1 MVVVTGYGV
10 YYVNS
15 GTLLQSTTS
24 TSKSISDY
32 RGIGSPPRGD

>member
-1 MVVVTGYGV
+1 MHLPGCIVVVTGCGD

-24 TSKSISDY
+24 ISKSISD
-32 RGIGSPPRGD
+32 